1 MTLAVASLV
10 SYILGALPFAHRLS
24 RRKGIDI
31 FATGTGLA
39 GASNV
44 LKTVGKGSAVL
55 VLVFDLAK
63 GALAIIVSG
72 MMGIE
77 GTVILIPASFAVLG
91 HWNSVFTS
99 FKGGDGMAIGG
110 GVAIALF
117 GYFAIIALVIAAL
130 VSIFAQRLPF
140 SSLTSI
146 VAAYIFLILS
156 TSIWAKDELGILAIS
171 FGAVAGLIFVHA
183 VLGHSKRNKKTR
195 KIEESGVN

>member
-1 MTLAVASLV
+1 MTLVVASLV

-31 FATGTGLA
+31 FTTGTGLA

-63 GALAIIVSG
+63 GALAVIVSG

-77 GTVILIPASFAVLG
+77 GTLILIPASFAVLG
-91 HWNSVFTS
+91 HWNSIFTS

-117 GYFAIIALVIAAL
+117 GYFAIIALFIAAV

-146 VAAYIFLILS
+146 VAGYIFLILS
-156 TSIWAKDELGILAIS
+156 TSIWAKNELGALAIS
-171 FGAVAGLIFVHA
+171 FGVVAGLIFAHA
-183 VLGHSKRNKKTR
+183 VFGHSKRNKKIR
-195 KIEESGVN
+195 NIEESGTN